1 MGSIMIKDT
10 CLQQVDALLP
20 QTLGPGSWYTAHF
33 PTRRCTSIIGFAG
46 HGAKTLAPTGRQAQ
60 ADEAGGFLVPLL
72 LLLVVVIG
80 GR

>member
-1 MGSIMIKDT
+1 MST
-10 CLQQVDALLP
+10 
-20 QTLGPGSWYTAHF
+20 
-33 PTRRCTSIIGFAG
+33 IGFAG
-46 HGAKTLAPTGRQAQ
+46 HGAETLVPTGRQAQ